1 MVRPRKW
8 KRVGFKPEVTY
19 FKPKAVALK
28 DLEEVTLTF
37 EELETL
43 RLVNKEKLSQ
53 GEAADLMGIHQSTFQ
68 RTLTKAREKV
78 TDALVDGKA
87 IKIEGGNFKMP
98 NKDKTGPEGK
108 GPKTGRGLGN
118 CGGSGNVQPRRGLG
132 QCEEKQ
138 GRGCGRGRKN
148 R

>member
-8 KRVGFKPEVTY
+8 KKVGFKPEVTY
-19 FKPKAVALK
+19 FKPRAVALK
-28 DLEEVTLTF
+28 DLEEVTLSF

-43 RLVNKEKLSQ
+43 RLVNQEKLSQ
-53 GEAADLMGIHQSTFQ
+53 GEAAELMEVHQSTFQ
-68 RTLTKAREKV
+68 RTLTRAREKV

-98 NKDKTGPEGK
+98 NKDGTGPDGE
-108 GPKTGRGLGN
+108 GPKTGRGLGK
-118 CGGSGNVQPRRGLG
+118 CGKG
-132 QCEEKQ
+132 Q
-138 GRGCGRGRKN
+138 GRELGRGRKN